1 MLENTNVKELKTAVR
16 KSHNDEHI
24 ITDINTYIE
33 VAYHLNNDVGYT
45 DDFVQ
50 LLVDLSESEE
60 NDLSDFK
67 SQANK
72 KQIYIW
78 NNGIKDLIEDPESTC
93 IDINDKNNR
102 GMRQVVERVYDRIH
116 QQDKY
121 HN

>member
-24 ITDINTYIE
+24 IIDINTYIE

-50 LLVDLSESEE
+50 LLVDLCESEE

-67 SQANK
+67 SQANE

-121 HN
+121 YN